1 MRKTLI
7 TAGIFC
13 VLNCMCAAGRTPLY
27 KDSRQPVEARVKDLL
42 QRMTLEEKI
51 AQMNQF
57 VGLEHMKKAEKE
69 MSVEEMKQS
78 HATGFYPGLHSSEV
92 AEMIKKGLIGSF
104 LHVIT
109 AREANF
115 LQSLAQQSRLQIPLL
130 TGIDAIHGNGLHR
143 GATIY
148 PTPIGQAAS
157 FDDALV
163 EKASRE
169 TALEMRASGM
179 HWTFTPNVEVAR
191 DARWGR
197 VGETF
202 GEDPHLVGRMGAA
215 TVKGFQTNNYADGND
230 TYNKVIACAKHF
242 IGGSQ
247 PVNGI
252 NGAPCDISDR
262 TLQEVFMPPF
272 KACLDAGARTFMM
285 AHNELNGVP
294 CHASRFLMTDV
305 LRDRWHFRGF
315 VVSDWLDVERLE
327 DYHRVAPT
335 VQEAYLQSVRA
346 GLDMHM
352 HGPGFVE
359 ALTEAVRTGRL
370 SEARIDTSVS
380 AILEAKFRLGLFEQP
395 FVDEKEASKVVFS
408 PEHQATALEMAR
420 KSIVLLKNDGLLPLD
435 RHKYR
440 KILVTGPNADNQ
452 TILGDWAF
460 EQPDANTTTVLEG
473 LKEVAGE
480 IAPETDLQFY
490 PFHWNLRKMQMSDV
504 QAAVQQAA
512 TCDLAIVVVG
522 ENSMRY
528 HWQEKTCGENTDRY
542 DLSLVGLQEQLVE
555 EIHATGTPVVVVLV
569 NGRPLS
575 TEWIA
580 EHVPALVEAWEPG
593 SLGGRAVAEILF
605 GTVNPEAKLPITIP
619 RHAGQIPVYYNHK
632 FTSHWFK
639 YATGNSAPLF
649 AFGYGL
655 SYTAFD
661 ITAPRLSSETIR
673 TGGRVQVSVDVTNTG
688 ERAGSEVV
696 QLYIRDSY
704 ASAVRP
710 VKELKAYR
718 KVLLQPGERQTVT
731 FELSDEDLKFYDI
744 DMNYVVEPGEFE
756 IMTGNSSR
764 DADLRKAVLTFL
776 PEGHSYQ

>member
-1 MRKTLI
+1 MRKTL
-7 TAGIFC
+7 TVAGIFC
-13 VLNCMCAAGRTPLY
+13 VLNCMCAAGQTPLY
-27 KDSRQPVEARVKDLL
+27 KDSSQPVEKRVKDLL

-92 AEMIKKGLIGSF
+92 AGMVKKGLIGSF
-104 LHVIT
+104 LHVLT
-109 AREANF
+109 VREANF

-215 TVKGFQTNNYADGND
+215 TVKGFQTDDYTGHDGI
-230 TYNKVIACAKHF
+230 YNKVIACAKHF

-272 KACLDAGARTFMM
+272 KACLDAGVYTFMM

-305 LRDRWHFRGF
+305 LRDRWHFKGF
-315 VVSDWLDVERLE
+315 VVSDWMDIERLE
-327 DYHRVAPT
+327 DYHCVAPT
-335 VQEAYLQSVRA
+335 TEEAYLQSVRA
-346 GLDMHM
+346 GMDMHM

-359 ALTEAVRTGRL
+359 ALAEAVRTGKL
-370 SEARIDTSVS
+370 SEARIDASVS

-395 FVDEKEASKVVFS
+395 IVDEKEASKIIFC

-452 TILGDWAF
+452 TILGDLAF
-460 EQPDANTTTVLEG
+460 EQPDANITTVLQG
-473 LKEVAGE
+473 L
-480 IAPETDLQFY
+480 I
-490 PFHWNLRKMQMSDV
+490 
-504 QAAVQQAA
+504 
-512 TCDLAIVVVG
+512 
-522 ENSMRY
+522 
-528 HWQEKTCGENTDRY
+528 QEK
-542 DLSLVGLQEQLVE
+542 
-555 EIHATGTPVVVVLV
+555 
-569 NGRPLS
+569 
-575 TEWIA
+575 
-580 EHVPALVEAWEPG
+580 
-593 SLGGRAVAEILF
+593 
-605 GTVNPEAKLPITIP
+605 
-619 RHAGQIPVYYNHK
+619 
-632 FTSHWFK
+632 
-639 YATGNSAPLF
+639 
-649 AFGYGL
+649 
-655 SYTAFD
+655 
-661 ITAPRLSSETIR
+661 RLSRQNKTGIR
-673 TGGRVQVSVDVTNTG
+673 QN
-688 ERAGSEVV
+688 AH
-696 QLYIRDSY
+696 L
-704 ASAVRP
+704 
-710 VKELKAYR
+710 
-718 KVLLQPGERQTVT
+718 
-731 FELSDEDLKFYDI
+731 
-744 DMNYVVEPGEFE
+744 
-756 IMTGNSSR
+756 
-764 DADLRKAVLTFL
+764 
-776 PEGHSYQ
+776 